1 MEPENPESHFPQIAK
16 PDIHDFR
23 SHKMVNG
30 GFAAIGVF
38 RKHRSAN
45 SIKSKYPTTVR
56 TIEEIEAEEAEAANV
71 MVVDSSSSS
80 DEEEVQAKKQKNY
93 TIDDIMTLDKSLQ
106 ITKKQKQSAAA
117 SVPAVVQKKSKNIK
131 KVKHA
136 KKSQKIVKFWCVLW
150 LFCL

>member
-1 MEPENPESHFPQIAK
+1 M
-16 PDIHDFR
+16 
-23 SHKMVNG
+23 
-30 GFAAIGVF
+30 
-38 RKHRSAN
+38 
-45 SIKSKYPTTVR
+45 R

-136 KKSQKIVKFWCVLW
+136 KKSQKIVKF
-150 LFCL
+150 